1 MTALL
6 MRLDD
11 ALSGV
16 TRLGLDTPVIIYFI
30 EANLRYDAI
39 VTEIFRRIDQGQI
52 TGVTATISL
61 TEVLVQPY
69 LSGDIPL
76 QQSYRDLLLE
86 SDGLQIISID
96 PIVAERAAE
105 IRARYSIRTPD
116 ALQIAVATNA
126 GCEAFLTNDRM
137 LKRVSELR
145 VLMLDDLEL

>member
-1 MTALL
+1 MTDLL
-6 MRLDD
+6 MKLDD

-39 VTEIFRRIDQGQI
+39 VTEIFRRIDRGQI
-52 TGVTATISL
+52 TGVTSTISL

-76 QQSYRDLLLE
+76 QQSYRDLLLG
-86 SDGLQIISID
+86 SDGLQVTAID
-96 PIVAERAAE
+96 PIIAEHTAKL
-105 IRARYSIRTPD
+105 RARYSIRTPD
-116 ALQIAVATNA
+116 ALQIAVAINA
-126 GCEAFLTNDRM
+126 GCEAFLTNDKM

-145 VLMLDDLEL
+145 VLMLDELEL